1 MILLLQEK
9 SKQVNFIGKIK
20 QPEIIKF
27 RDNQNKI
34 VIKIKKIIFLFSN
47 TFFLNI
53 YKDDNN
59 KNLNKRKIF
68 LLKFHKKQKALD
80 NENLQFFF
88 LLIFSRKSKNYMK
101 KILYQ

>member
-9 SKQVNFIGKIK
+9 SKQVKLIGKIK

-27 RDNQNKI
+27 LDIQKRVAIESKI
-34 VIKIKKIIFLFSN
+34 IIFLFSN

-59 KNLNKRKIF
+59 KKPK
-68 LLKFHKKQKALD
+68 
-80 NENLQFFF
+80 
-88 LLIFSRKSKNYMK
+88 
-101 KILYQ
+101 